1 MVTFVKEFE
10 NYILSENKEDS
21 LSTIVP
27 GSESDLYIQI
37 LNILKT
43 ISKEFP
49 KEVIYF
55 L

>member
-27 GSESDLYIQI
+27 GSEAQLYLQI
-37 LNILKT
+37 LNKLKS
-43 ISKEFP
+43 ISNEFP
-49 KEVIYF
+49 IEVIDY
-55 L
+55 